1 MTIPSARYTASRA
14 SKLKTK
20 KIGRRSIC
28 DIINDKPIQLNFEEK
43 VNYIRHKFTYYEGNY
58 DLFND
63 ENGKPNKRKQ
73 LLNRVI
79 TEIVLKHRD
88 PSLLTKMNKKILIW
102 RKDRLE
108 KIKKLQ
114 TEEEIKKI
122 LDYRN
127 HDWYIRMM
135 LNDNPTS
142 ERWKRTIIEFIKSPE
157 NNLNPDLLQH
167 ITYKRIKKI
176 ASMWLVRKGMFLDY
190 NGMLLNKYP
199 LEALVYG
206 EKEKINV

>member
-28 DIINDKPIQLNFEEK
+28 DIINDKPIQLDFEEK

-79 TEIVLKHRD
+79 AEVVLKHRD

-102 RKDRLE
+102 RKDKLE

-135 LNDNPTS
+135 VNNNPTS

-176 ASMWLVRKGMFLDY
+176 ASMWLVKKGMFLDY

-199 LEALVYG
+199 LEALVYEG
-206 EKEKINV
+206 KEKINV

>member
-28 DIINDKPIQLNFEEK
+28 DIINDKPIQLDFEEK

-79 TEIVLKHRD
+79 TEVVLKHRD

-102 RKDRLE
+102 RKDKLE

-135 LNDNPTS
+135 VNNNPTS

-176 ASMWLVRKGMFLDY
+176 ASLWLVRKGMFLDY

-199 LEALVYG
+199 LEALVYEG
-206 EKEKINV
+206 KEKINV

>member
-79 TEIVLKHRD
+79 AEVVLKHRD

-135 LNDNPTS
+135 LNDNPIS

-176 ASMWLVRKGMFLDY
+176 GSMWLVRKGMFLDY

-206 EKEKINV
+206 EKVKINV